1 MNSNKK
7 RHVFT
12 IEFIHR
18 FLRNPTELKSIKN
31 ISLLRQQTQQQQ
43 SPQSG
48 TGNQNTLKQEQQVDN
63 QHHQHVLNPHSLPNS
78 TLQQLQQS
86 RNPNTQNQLHLHQL
100 PPLSL
105 HQQQQMLHQNPPP
118 SPRVLALNG
127 AFHQLTTASS
137 PTMIQHHQ
145 NGQPVTHFKMEPNMD
160 AEDLPT
166 DLSTSGNSERNKF
179 NTNQSECYP

>member
-1 MNSNKK
+1 M
-7 RHVFT
+7 
-12 IEFIHR
+12 
-18 FLRNPTELKSIKN
+18 KN
-31 ISLLRQQTQQQQ
+31 ISFLRQQQQAQQLQQQN
-43 SPQSG
+43 S
-48 TGNQNTLKQEQQVDN
+48 TGANQNTLKQEQQQQQQQLDN
-63 QHHQHVLNPHSLPNS
+63 QHHQHVLNPLNLPNGN
-78 TLQQLQQS
+78 LQQLQQS

-100 PPLSL
+100 SPLSL
-105 HQQQQMLHQNPPP
+105 QQQQQQMLHLNPPP

-137 PTMIQHHQ
+137 PTMLQHHQ

-179 NTNQSECYP
+179 NTNSECYP

>member
-1 MNSNKK
+1 M
-7 RHVFT
+7 
-12 IEFIHR
+12 
-18 FLRNPTELKSIKN
+18 KN
-31 ISLLRQQTQQQQ
+31 ISFLRQQSQQL
-43 SPQSG
+43 SQSG
-48 TGNQNTLKQEQQVDN
+48 IGNQNTLKQEQQVDN
-63 QHHQHVLNPHSLPNS
+63 QHHQHVLNPLSLPNGNN
-78 TLQQLQQS
+78 LQQLQQS

-100 PPLSL
+100 TPLSL

-127 AFHQLTTASS
+127 AFHQLSTSSS
-137 PTMIQHHQ
+137 PTMVQHHQ

-179 NTNQSECYP
+179 NTNSECYP

>member
-1 MNSNKK
+1 M
-7 RHVFT
+7 
-12 IEFIHR
+12 
-18 FLRNPTELKSIKN
+18 KN
-31 ISLLRQQTQQQQ
+31 VSFLRQQTQQ
-43 SPQSG
+43 SPQSS

-63 QHHQHVLNPHSLPNS
+63 QHHQHVLNPLSVSNS
-78 TLQQLQQS
+78 NLQQA
-86 RNPNTQNQLHLHQL
+86 RNPNTQSQQTMHLHQL

-127 AFHQLTTASS
+127 AFHQLSTSSS
-137 PTMIQHHQ
+137 PTMVQHQ
-145 NGQPVTHFKMEPNMD
+145 NGNGQPVTHFKMEPNMD

-179 NTNQSECYP
+179 NTNSECYP